1 MTPVL
6 GWQRDPVLI
15 GGLVT
20 AALVYGLLVGP
31 LRKYRAIHARTVAR
45 AMLKLAKEPVAG
57 VRVVESDE
65 IEALGK

>member
-31 LRKYRAIHARTVAR
+31 LRRR
-45 AMLKLAKEPVAG
+45 LAPGLLDRRIDGE
-57 VRVVESDE
+57 R
-65 IEALGK
+65 